1 MTDAKVSAQHFVFE
15 LFLNDKSEE
24 PFAFWYG
31 GIEPHRAYEF
41 QSGVKKG
48 NKKLADIDKVPNY
61 WMDNETIRNDMLD
74 YAFEIEYF
82 DKHLGHILK
91 VLEEKEC
98 WKIP

>member
-1 MTDAKVSAQHFVFE
+1 M
-15 LFLNDKSEE
+15 FLNDTSEE

-48 NKKLADIDKVPNY
+48 NKKLADIDKVPDY

-82 DKHLGHILK
+82 DQHLGQYTK
-91 VLEEKEC
+91 SS
-98 WKIP
+98 